1 MTEEEVKKL
10 IADATGKFTTELN
23 KMKEENKKLTEE
35 VAAKTTKVKELT
47 DTITDLML
55 NGKNSA
61 NEAAK
66 EEAEEKSPEEL
77 FLAHTDNFIKE
88 KYAKR
93 KEVNN

>member
-10 IADATGKFTTELN
+10 IAEATGKFTNELN

-55 NGKNSA
+55 NGKNST
-61 NEAAK
+61 NEAA
-66 EEAEEKSPEEL
+66 EEEEKTPEEL
-77 FLAHTDNFIKE
+77 FLQHTDAFIKE